1 MSTNIV
7 FIGLG
12 NMGLPMAQNLVR
24 AGHAVT
30 GFDLIPASVRQFA
43 DGGGLVSDD
52 QAAAIGAA
60 DIVITMLPASRH
72 VLGAYLGNALGD
84 AGILAQA
91 RPGTLLI
98 DCSTISTEAARQ
110 VGRAAQ
116 DKGMPM
122 LDAPVSGGTAGA
134 TNGTLTFMVGGEASA
149 LEAARPCLETMGK
162 AIFHAGASGSGQ
174 TVKICNNMLLGI
186 LMIGTSEAIR
196 LGVANGLDPKVVSD
210 VMAKSSGRNWTLE
223 VYNPCPGVAE
233 NVPAARGYTGGFGVD
248 LMLKDLGLAVESA
261 LASGASVPL
270 GALSRNLYSLHS
282 KAGSGALDFSS
293 IYQMLGEKA

>member
-1 MSTNIV
+1 MTTNIV

-12 NMGLPMAQNLVR
+12 NMGLPMAQNLAR

-30 GFDLIPASVRQFA
+30 GFDLMPASVQQFVA
-43 DGGGLVSDD
+43 AGGLSSDD
-52 QAAAIGAA
+52 QAAAIGEA

-72 VLGAYLGNALGD
+72 VQGAYLGD
-84 AGILAQA
+84 TGILVHAKEGA
-91 RPGTLLI
+91 LLI
-98 DCSTISTEAARQ
+98 DCSTIAPEVSREVAA
-110 VGRAAQ
+110 AAQ
-116 DKGMPM
+116 VKGLRMI
-122 LDAPVSGGTAGA
+122 DAPVSGGTAGA
-134 TNGTLTFMVGGEASA
+134 AGGTLTFMVGGKEEDLASA
-149 LEAARPCLETMGK
+149 RPYLEQMGK
-162 AIFHAGASGSGQ
+162 NIFHAGPSGSGQ

-233 NVPAARGYTGGFGVD
+233 NVPASRDYTGGFGVD

-261 LASGASVPL
+261 GASGASVPL
-270 GALSRNLYSLHS
+270 GELARQLYDLHS
-282 KAGSGALDFSS
+282 KSGAGGLDFSS
-293 IYQMLGEKA
+293 IYKLQDKPV

>member
-1 MSTNIV
+1 MTTKIV

-12 NMGLPMAQNLVR
+12 NMGLPMAQNLAR

-30 GFDLIPASVRQFA
+30 GFDLMPASVQQFVA
-43 DGGGLVSDD
+43 GGGLSAGD
-52 QAAAIGAA
+52 QAAAIAAA
-60 DIVITMLPASRH
+60 DVVITMLPASRH
-72 VLGAYLGNALGD
+72 VQGAYLGD
-84 AGILAQA
+84 TGILAQA
-91 RPGTLLI
+91 KAGALLI
-98 DCSTISTEAARQ
+98 DCSTIAPEVSREVAA
-110 VGRAAQ
+110 AATA
-116 DKGMPM
+116 KGLRMI
-122 LDAPVSGGTAGA
+122 DAPVSGGTAGA
-134 TNGTLTFMVGGEASA
+134 AGGTLTFMVGGAEADLASA
-149 LEAARPCLETMGK
+149 RPYLEQMGK
-162 AIFHAGASGSGQ
+162 NIFHAGPGGSGQ

-261 LASGASVPL
+261 GASGASVPL
-270 GALSRNLYSLHS
+270 GELARQLYDLHS
-282 KAGSGALDFSS
+282 KSGAGGLDFSS
-293 IYQMLGEKA
+293 IYKLDTPA

>member
-1 MSTNIV
+1 MTTKIV

-12 NMGLPMAQNLVR
+12 NMGLPMAQNLAR

-30 GFDLIPASVRQFA
+30 GFDLMPASVQQFVA
-43 DGGGLVSDD
+43 GGGLSSDD
-52 QAAAIGAA
+52 QAAAIAAA
-60 DIVITMLPASRH
+60 DVVITMLPASRH
-72 VLGAYLGNALGD
+72 VQGAYLGD
-84 AGILAQA
+84 TGILAQA
-91 RPGTLLI
+91 KAGALLI
-98 DCSTISTEAARQ
+98 DCSTIAPEVSREVAA
-110 VGRAAQ
+110 AATA
-116 DKGMPM
+116 KGLRMI
-122 LDAPVSGGTAGA
+122 DAPVSGGTAGA
-134 TNGTLTFMVGGEASA
+134 AGGTLTFMVGGAEADLASA
-149 LEAARPCLETMGK
+149 RPYLEQMGK
-162 AIFHAGASGSGQ
+162 NIFHAGPGGSGQ

-261 LASGASVPL
+261 GASGASVPL
-270 GALSRNLYSLHS
+270 GELARQLYDLHS
-282 KAGSGALDFSS
+282 KSGAGGLDFSS
-293 IYQMLGEKA
+293 IYKLDTPA